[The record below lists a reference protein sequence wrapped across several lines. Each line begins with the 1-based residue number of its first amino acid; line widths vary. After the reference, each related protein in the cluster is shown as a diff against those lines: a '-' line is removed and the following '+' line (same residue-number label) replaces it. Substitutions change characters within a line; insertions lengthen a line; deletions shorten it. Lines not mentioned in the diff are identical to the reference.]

1 MAYENV
7 NVSSLKNALSS
18 CKSSLNYSTS
28 NNLKSDAMNASVW
41 DSDSK
46 TTFNK
51 AVNQITNYYGELE
64 SKIDHYLGLADK
76 IQRYQDLVAEN
87 ASLRSEYASLEP
99 KLYYEV
105 RESYNERWNEQEQ
118 RYDRD
123 WRTVTKKDEAVA
135 SRMNAITAQISAN
148 EGEMASL
155 DSQIQS
161 GL

>member
-18 CKSSLNYSTS
+18 CKSSLNCTTS
-28 NNLKSDAMNASVW
+28 KTLKTDAMNISIW
-41 DSDSK
+41 YSESRS
-46 TTFNK
+46 TFNK
-51 AVNQITNYYGELE
+51 AVCRITDYYGELE

-123 WRTVTKKDEAVA
+123 WRTVTKKDYNVE

-155 DSQIQS
+155 DSQIQG